1 MQDNDS
7 GPAEPEHR
15 DLVDRLR
22 DLAVL
27 RDQGVLNE
35 TEFQHAKL
43 RVLAEYNGP
52 TGASRSTTRQ
62 PRTPTPNPRPGRTG
76 QKGATSDSER
86 DLPADP

>member
-1 MQDNDS
+1 MQEDNDI
-7 GPAEPEHR
+7 GPDEPEHR

-43 RVLAEYNGP
+43 RVLAEQQG
-52 TGASRSTTRQ
+52 SRKS
-62 PRTPTPNPRPGRTG
+62 GRG
-76 QKGATSDSER
+76 KA
-86 DLPADP
+86 

>member
-7 GPAEPEHR
+7 GPPEPEHR

-27 RDQGVLNE
+27 RDQGVLSE

-43 RVLAEYNGP
+43 QVLAEYQGSK
-52 TGASRSTTRQ
+52 G
-62 PRTPTPNPRPGRTG
+62 PGRGRT
-76 QKGATSDSER
+76 
-86 DLPADP
+86 